1 MIDNG
6 QLTFCNLSVLWIFL
20 YFFIFFLIPIR
31 TISIVV
37 VLVSFCFVLGTQC
50 DNEVD
55 TQICLHS
62 SECCALFFYGCL
74 YWVSYGHV
82 FCFLWFMILFYLF
95 IKNGQVFSNFIAL
108 LRNVYFYLLM
118 LVSVCTIEYFIMLF
132 CFLVGFGWLFYF
144 TLNEWNIMEM

>member
-20 YFFIFFLIPIR
+20 YFFIFFVIRIR

-37 VLVSFCFVLGTQC
+37 VLVSFSFCFVLGTQC
-50 DNEVD
+50 DNEVG

-108 LRNVYFYLLM
+108 LRNVYLYLYLLM
-118 LVSVCTIEYFIMLF
+118 LQCLF
-132 CFLVGFGWLFYF
+132 AL
-144 TLNEWNIMEM
+144 LNIL